1 MKNLSFF
8 ITAFFLA
15 IAGMAQNFS
24 ISGKIVDIDSGLP
37 VRECQV
43 FIPGSG
49 YQAFSDSLGDFKIY
63 GVPTGSWELIV
74 AKSGYQL
81 SEFQTTISSKK
92 ADGAYVELAIEQL
105 TSPDRL
111 QTLRASKTKKQLEEF
126 EKMLSQGTENP
137 EDIILLNPEVLS
149 FYIQD
154 NMTWAD
160 TRDVLLVQNL
170 ESGYLISVWLKEP
183 LDMSRGMDE
192 DNLALTYLP
201 MEAQSIEQKRE
212 QEEKR
217 IKLYLNSPV
226 FAIRDL
232 VAKTSERT
240 KLAPTSQEGEFSF
253 RFQKRPYAINSPEL
267 RTLDYEGEEIL
278 IRTNGI
284 PVYPSKLKK
293 TGFHGKNNPLLQLPL
308 DFDFE
313 RAVAVKSVKKTPET
327 QQERVFLHTDRDVYL
342 MGENMFFKAYV
353 LFGDPVLMDESSKV
367 LHVEILD
374 TTGYSMLHHVFPI
387 ENGLAKGQIPLT
399 PELDGRDFIVKAYTL
414 WGANYGPEF
423 EFYKPIQVQTSKWLP
438 KKLNLGTF
446 SNGVTLFTDR
456 ELYQNQDSVTLNFM
470 VNDLDGLIT
479 QANLSVAVVK
489 ADEFLP
495 IDERNNSL
503 VAYSEINPQMKEN
516 FFPDFEKEFGYTV
529 VGKISD
535 STAAISMSKVEVLVD
550 GFLDKRE
557 LNPDHMG
564 RFQIEDLDKKGEFSM
579 AVKASNSQGTPLRKL
594 QVGIKGSSNLPDFSR
609 FNFPKLETASSS
621 PGRIDSL
628 RLAYLALREGE
639 VLLDEVEVE
648 EKKEVS
654 IGPMIYGKPQYTIE
668 MKDIYL
674 SGNTDQFIHAF
685 TKKVPGLSVEGNP
698 PRLLVRGGLPLIL
711 LNGVPISTPGG
722 STLSST
728 ANNQYSSLSMINVF
742 AISRIEV
749 INSIVPMYGDLG
761 RYGVISI
768 FLKTGEEFVNSQA
781 TTSDSY
787 QEFKLHGL
795 QEFEPIANPLY
806 PFSSPTWYWNPDV
819 RISTKQTAATL
830 KFKLPN
836 ESGAFW
842 VLVNGINASGE
853 PVSGRFL
860 VNQPALASEG
870 R

>member
-1 MKNLSFF
+1 
-8 ITAFFLA
+8 
-15 IAGMAQNFS
+15 
-24 ISGKIVDIDSGLP
+24 
-37 VRECQV
+37 
-43 FIPGSG
+43 
-49 YQAFSDSLGDFKIY
+49 
-63 GVPTGSWELIV
+63 
-74 AKSGYQL
+74 
-81 SEFQTTISSKK
+81 
-92 ADGAYVELAIEQL
+92 
-105 TSPDRL
+105 
-111 QTLRASKTKKQLEEF
+111 
-126 EKMLSQGTENP
+126 
-137 EDIILLNPEVLS
+137 
-149 FYIQD
+149 
-154 NMTWAD
+154 
-160 TRDVLLVQNL
+160 
-170 ESGYLISVWLKEP
+170 
-183 LDMSRGMDE
+183 
-192 DNLALTYLP
+192 
-201 MEAQSIEQKRE
+201 
-212 QEEKR
+212 
-217 IKLYLNSPV
+217 
-226 FAIRDL
+226 
-232 VAKTSERT
+232 
-240 KLAPTSQEGEFSF
+240 
-253 RFQKRPYAINSPEL
+253 
-267 RTLDYEGEEIL
+267 
-278 IRTNGI
+278 
-284 PVYPSKLKK
+284 
-293 TGFHGKNNPLLQLPL
+293 
-308 DFDFE
+308 
-313 RAVAVKSVKKTPET
+313 
-327 QQERVFLHTDRDVYL
+327 
-342 MGENMFFKAYV
+342 
-353 LFGDPVLMDESSKV
+353 
-367 LHVEILD
+367 
-374 TTGYSMLHHVFPI
+374 
-387 ENGLAKGQIPLT
+387 
-399 PELDGRDFIVKAYTL
+399 
-414 WGANYGPEF
+414 
-423 EFYKPIQVQTSKWLP
+423 
-438 KKLNLGTF
+438 
-446 SNGVTLFTDR
+446 
-456 ELYQNQDSVTLNFM
+456 
-470 VNDLDGLIT
+470 
-479 QANLSVAVVK
+479 
-489 ADEFLP
+489 
-495 IDERNNSL
+495 
-503 VAYSEINPQMKEN
+503 
-516 FFPDFEKEFGYTV
+516 
-529 VGKISD
+529 
-535 STAAISMSKVEVLVD
+535 
-550 GFLDKRE
+550 
-557 LNPDHMG
+557 
-564 RFQIEDLDKKGEFSM
+564 M